1 MRMKHLI
8 AAALTALTLS
18 GCSLVYR
25 IDIPQGNYVEQKQVD
40 KLRQGMTRE
49 QVEFVLGSPML
60 RDSFDP
66 NTWYYLYEFQPGR
79 GDKERKELTLNGCWG
94 YNLAGEES
102 VMQDGLAH
110 FNPDW
115 MVSHICKPEAIESQL
130 WAMHN
135 RQCDYCKVLMS
146 FMEE

>member
-49 QVEFVLGSPML
+49 QVEFVLGSAML
-60 RDSFDP
+60 RDGFDP

-79 GDKERKELTLNGCWG
+79 GEKERKELTLTFANDR
-94 YNLAGEES
+94 LATVTGDFRCQRPS
-102 VMQDGLAH
+102 IPRSD
-110 FNPDW
+110 P
-115 MVSHICKPEAIESQL
+115 STKPASRRFCFI
-130 WAMHN
+130 
-135 RQCDYCKVLMS
+135 
-146 FMEE
+146 

>member
-49 QVEFVLGSPML
+49 QVEFVLGSAML
-60 RDSFDP
+60 RDGFDP

-79 GDKERKELTLNGCWG
+79 GEKERKELTVTFANDK
-94 YNLAGEES
+94 LA
-102 VMQDGLAH
+102 
-110 FNPDW
+110 
-115 MVSHICKPEAIESQL
+115 MVTGDFPLPAAFHTPL
-130 WAMHN
+130 
-135 RQCDYCKVLMS
+135 
-146 FMEE
+146 

>member
-49 QVEFVLGSPML
+49 QVEFVMGSPML
-60 RDSFDP
+60 RDGFDP
-66 NTWYYLYEFQPGR
+66 DNWYYLYEFQPGR
-79 GDKERKELTLNGCWG
+79 GDKERKELTL
-94 YNLAGEES
+94 
-102 VMQDGLAH
+102 H
-110 FNPDW
+110 FMGDSLSSATGDFPL
-115 MVSHICKPEAIESQL
+115 PAAFTTPL
-130 WAMHN
+130 
-135 RQCDYCKVLMS
+135 
-146 FMEE
+146 